1 MMRISPF
8 TPLFFS
14 PSDELSGRYSRY
26 TQIFAQTDRI
36 LVEVL
41 ADTGEEAPTI
51 KVNNLVLEYTD
62 TIVPNKW
69 EVNADTTLYFIVLS
83 GLSDGYYTININEH
97 ESEEFVVTSNEEEL
111 AKTTLIQYANV
122 DNTRRDDVLFEIA
135 RMRYFFDYRVHGGF
149 KDSGWSFGCNSEQFT
164 TQHMDI
170 VSIYAREFTTRKLT
184 IGTQHGVQVWHAEHL
199 NRLLTC
205 EYVYVNGI
213 RYARKDS
220 NTPELSEVIEGS
232 RSFVINQLLQKV
244 AHLEPTI
251 EKINNQLIA
260 RTVNTDQYRVTGDGN
275 SPLII

>member
-1 MMRISPF
+1 MRISPF

-14 PSDELSGRYSRY
+14 PSDEISCRYSRY
-26 TQIFAQTDRI
+26 TQIFAPTDRI
-36 LVEVL
+36 LIEVL
-41 ADTGEEAPTI
+41 ADAGEDVPTI
-51 KVNNLVLEYTD
+51 KVNNRVLDYTD

-83 GLSDGYYTININEH
+83 GFSDGYYTITINEQ
-97 ESEEFVVTSNEEEL
+97 ESEEFMVTSNENEL
-111 AKTTLIQYANV
+111 SKTALIQYANA
-122 DNTRRDDVLFEIA
+122 DNTQRDDVLFEIA

-149 KDSGWSFGCNSEQFT
+149 KDSGWAFGCNSEQFT

-170 VSIYAREFTTRKLT
+170 VSIYAREFSTRKLT
-184 IGTQHGVQVWHAEHL
+184 IGTQRGVPVWHAEHL

-260 RTVNTDQYRVTGDGN
+260 RTVNTDQYRVTGDGD
-275 SPLII
+275 SPLIV